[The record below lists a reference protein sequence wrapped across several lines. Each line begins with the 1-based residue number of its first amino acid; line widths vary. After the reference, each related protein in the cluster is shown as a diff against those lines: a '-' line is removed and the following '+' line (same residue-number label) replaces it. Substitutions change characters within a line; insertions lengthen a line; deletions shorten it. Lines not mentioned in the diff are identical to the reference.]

1 MFGKA
6 YICRGYVTRFRLLY
20 SQKLHIYIYIYTY
33 TYTYINKID
42 NFDAGGV
49 SVSSKYNNNNINID
63 YI

>member
-1 MFGKA
+1 MPWIRNTIPITVQSKTP
-6 YICRGYVTRFRLLY
+6 Y
-20 SQKLHIYIYIYTY
+20 IYIYIYIY